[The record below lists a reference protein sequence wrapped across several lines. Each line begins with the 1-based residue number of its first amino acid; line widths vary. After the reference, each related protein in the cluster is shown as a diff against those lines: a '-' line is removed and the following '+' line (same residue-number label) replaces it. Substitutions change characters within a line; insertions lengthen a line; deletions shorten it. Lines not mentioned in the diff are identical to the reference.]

1 MTAELMGRNE
11 GHVIQGQGLE
21 STGGAW
27 IFTEWFRF
35 WVTVERG
42 KGRPAGIQSPQ
53 WGVRV
58 VRIIHVPAS
67 SVSGDDILNELE

>member
-1 MTAELMGRNE
+1 MLYRGRGLNQQE
-11 GHVIQGQGLE
+11 GRGSSLSG
-21 STGGAW
+21 SG
-27 IFTEWFRF
+27 F

-53 WGVRV
+53 RGVRV